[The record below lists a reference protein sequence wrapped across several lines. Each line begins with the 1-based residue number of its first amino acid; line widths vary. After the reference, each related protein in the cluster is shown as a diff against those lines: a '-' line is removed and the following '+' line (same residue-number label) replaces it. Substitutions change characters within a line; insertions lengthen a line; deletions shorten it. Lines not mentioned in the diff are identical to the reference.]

1 MELAAKV
8 LIVSDSAAAGTRADL
23 AGPLLRAR
31 LAEAGF
37 DVVELKIDGVAMSL
51 TALSAPK
58 RIVGVADHLAHGPLE
73 PAAGPVSDT
82 VGAVGAPAVM
92 V

>member
-37 DVVELKIDGVAMSL
+37 DVVELKIVSDGVASVEG
-51 TALSAPK
+51 ALRAQ
-58 RIVGVADHLAHGPLE
+58 VE
-73 PAAGPVSDT
+73 
-82 VGAVGAPAVM
+82 
-92 V
+92 